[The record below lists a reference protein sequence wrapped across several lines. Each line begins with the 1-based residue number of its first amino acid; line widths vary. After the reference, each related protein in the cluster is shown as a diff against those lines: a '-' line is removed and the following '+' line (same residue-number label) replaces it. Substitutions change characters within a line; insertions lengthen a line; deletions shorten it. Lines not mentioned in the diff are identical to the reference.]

1 MNLNKR
7 KKLYR
12 LNLKKQEANKAE
24 KVVQVVPAVAKEEV
38 VVETVQSE
46 SVVVEE
52 AAEVMPVVVEEVV
65 KEEVV
70 EVVEKK
76 KSTKFKK
83 LVEPETP
90 SDV

>member
-24 KVVQVVPAVAKEEV
+24 EVVQAPPAVAKEEV
-38 VVETVQSE
+38 VVEAVQSE
-46 SVVVEE
+46 
-52 AAEVMPVVVEEVV
+52 PVIVEEVV